1 LQQLLEP
8 PLLLTHPGVQQLLAF
23 LRRLAGVSIF
33 EWDALHAR
41 LGLLPH
47 AAAAELIVQRAYVER
62 LQFARLLA
70 KTPAEVRAAARPP
83 VPPGT
88 VPYAGGVLSGCFDAA
103 RVALAEAE
111 AGPGVPLTAEMTA
124 AAALKRRRSIALVR
138 EPVAL
143 SSVEPAAGGVP
154 GSVHDA
160 GSGAVGWVAERV
172 STIAESGSPGVGDT
186 TALAAAPPRLYSFA
200 GPGSLAALDREVS
213 RAATADVEA
222 QERAAAAR
230 RRSSLLADE
239 LYNTAHEQVAWTE
252 GVAAQRIAD
261 SAAAA
266 ALRIPTAIQL
276 RRRLSIVGGPFSHSP
291 SPQLPPRS
299 LRRRSVVAAPAAA
312 LLHDA

>member
-1 LQQLLEP
+1 
-8 PLLLTHPGVQQLLAF
+8 VQQLLAF
-23 LRRLAGVSIF
+23 LRRLAGVSLF

-111 AGPGVPLTAEMTA
+111 VGPGVPFTAEMAA
-124 AAALKRRRSIALVR
+124 AAALKRRRSIAQVR
-138 EPVAL
+138 EHKAF
-143 SSVEPAAGGVP
+143 SSAECAAGGVP
-154 GSVHDA
+154 HSVHDA
-160 GSGAVGWVAERV
+160 GSGAVGRAADSGRTSAE
-172 STIAESGSPGVGDT
+172 AGSPGVDAT
-186 TALAAAPPRLYSFA
+186 QHAVSDAALAAAPPRLYSFA
-200 GPGSLAALDREVS
+200 GPGSLAALDSEVS

-230 RRSSLLADE
+230 RRSSLLAEE
-239 LYNTAHEQVAWTE
+239 LHNTAHEQLAWAE
-252 GVAAQRIAD
+252 GVAAQRVAD

-266 ALRIPTAIQL
+266 ALRIPTAVQL
-276 RRRLSIVGGPFSHSP
+276 RRRISIVGGPFSHSP
-291 SPQLPPRS
+291 SPQLPPRRLQRS
-299 LRRRSVVAAPAAA
+299 SVVAAPADA